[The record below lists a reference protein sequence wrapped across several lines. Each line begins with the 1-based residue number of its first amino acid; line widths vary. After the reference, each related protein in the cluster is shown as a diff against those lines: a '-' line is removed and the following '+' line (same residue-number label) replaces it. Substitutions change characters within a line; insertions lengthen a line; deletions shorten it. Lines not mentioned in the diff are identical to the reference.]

1 MKHIQFVKMSKIIM
15 SQDKYVHD
23 LQIAAICLSFQLN
36 FKLSFC
42 AQFIPIKCIHWIFCN
57 QEFAMYQSDIKPY

>member
-1 MKHIQFVKMSKIIM
+1 M

-36 FKLSFC
+36 FELSFC
-42 AQFIPIKCIHWIFCN
+42 AHITPTECKRTL
-57 QEFAMYQSDIKPY
+57 DILQLRNLQCTSLI

>member
-1 MKHIQFVKMSKIIM
+1 M

-36 FKLSFC
+36 LELSFW
-42 AQFIPIKCIHWIFCN
+42 AEFNPTERKCTL
-57 QEFAMYQSDIKPY
+57 DILQLRNLQCTSLI